1 MSSAIVSD
9 RSGGGPIIGSI
20 SPSPTDAEAAAIAAA
35 IVVLDE
41 QRRGAAASAAASA
54 RVPERL
60 SVWVDASRRAAQRA
74 GLQRGPWRLS
84 GRIARRSR
92 T

>member
-1 MSSAIVSD
+1 VS
-9 RSGGGPIIGSI
+9 RPIIGSI
-20 SPSPTDAEAAAIAAA
+20 TPVPTDAEAAAIAAA
-35 IVVLDE
+35 IVMLDDQE
-41 QRRGAAASAAASA
+41 RAAASAVTKSA
-54 RVPERL
+54 PAPERL

>member
-1 MSSAIVSD
+1 VSG
-9 RSGGGPIIGSI
+9 RFGAGPIVGSI
-20 SPSPTDAEAAAIAAA
+20 SPSPSDAEAAAIAAA
-35 IVVLDE
+35 IVVLGE
-41 QRRGAAASAAASA
+41 QRAAVAHAPA
-54 RVPERL
+54 PERL

>member
-1 MSSAIVSD
+1 VTQ
-9 RSGGGPIIGSI
+9 PVIGSI
-20 SPSPTDAEAAAIAAA
+20 RPAPTDQEAAVIAAA

-41 QRRGAAASAAASA
+41 QQRAAAAITASTRA
-54 RVPERL
+54 PERL
-60 SVWVDASRRAAQRA
+60 NLWVDASRRAAQRA

>member
-1 MSSAIVSD
+1 MTQPSET
-9 RSGGGPIIGSI
+9 RPLIGSI
-20 SPSPTDAEAAAIAAA
+20 RPAPTDEEAAAITAA
-35 IVVLDE
+35 IVVLEE
-41 QRRGAAASAAASA
+41 QMRTAAATTAAL
-54 RVPERL
+54 RPPPERL
-60 SVWVDASRRAAQRA
+60 NLWVDASRRAAQRA

>member
-1 MSSAIVSD
+1 L
-9 RSGGGPIIGSI
+9 IIGSI
-20 SPSPTDAEAAAIAAA
+20 RPTPTDEEAAVIAAA

-41 QRRGAAASAAASA
+41 QQRAAAEAAAA
-54 RVPERL
+54 NAPAPERL
-60 SVWVDASRRAAQRA
+60 SVWVDASRRSAQRA

>member
-1 MSSAIVSD
+1 MNQPVV
-9 RSGGGPIIGSI
+9 RSI
-20 SPSPTDAEAAAIAAA
+20 SPIPTAEEAAAITAA
-35 IVVLDE
+35 IVVLE
-41 QRRGAAASAAASA
+41 ERRRAAAYVAVSAVA
-54 RVPERL
+54 PERL
-60 SVWVDASRRAAQRA
+60 SVWVDAARRSAQRA

>member
-1 MSSAIVSD
+1 MNRPLISSIRPA
-9 RSGGGPIIGSI
+9 
-20 SPSPTDAEAAAIAAA
+20 PTDQEAAVIAAA

-41 QRRGAAASAAASA
+41 QQRAAAAAVAASTRA
-54 RVPERL
+54 PERL
-60 SVWVDASRRAAQRA
+60 NLWVDASRRAAQRA

>member
-1 MSSAIVSD
+1 MTQLV
-9 RSGGGPIIGSI
+9 IGSI
-20 SPSPTDAEAAAIAAA
+20 RPTPTDREAAVIAAA

-41 QRRGAAASAAASA
+41 QQRAAAAAIAASTPP
-54 RVPERL
+54 PERL
-60 SVWVDASRRAAQRA
+60 NLWVDASRRAAQRA

>member
-1 MSSAIVSD
+1 MQH
-9 RSGGGPIIGSI
+9 SI
-20 SPSPTDAEAAAIAAA
+20 SPAPTPEEAAAITAA
-35 IVVLDE
+35 IVSLA
-41 QRRGAAASAAASA
+41 RRPVVAVAAEPAD
-54 RVPERL
+54 RL
-60 SVWVDASRRAAQRA
+60 NVWVDASRRAAQRA

>member
-1 MSSAIVSD
+1 LSQ
-9 RSGGGPIIGSI
+9 PIIGSI
-20 SPSPTDAEAAAIAAA
+20 KPAPTSEEAAAITAA
-35 IVVLDE
+35 IVVLEE
-41 QRRGAAASAAASA
+41 QQRAAAAAARASA
-54 RVPERL
+54 PSPELL

>member
-1 MSSAIVSD
+1 VS
-9 RSGGGPIIGSI
+9 PVIGSI
-20 SPSPTDAEAAAIAAA
+20 TPSPTHEQAAAITAA
-35 IVVLDE
+35 IVVFEE
-41 QRRGAAASAAASA
+41 QERAASAALAASA
-54 RVPERL
+54 PPPDQL
-60 SVWVDASRRAAQRA
+60 NLWVDASRRAAQRA